1 MATQFWIA
9 FRYLAGLSF
18 LIAPLYL
25 TRPLRVGRQM
35 AVYTI
40 VTALAI
46 GSIFMQVFPACYVEG
61 SGLTPF
67 KIISEYI
74 IIAIFLASLALLL
87 RHRLKFDRTVLG
99 LMTASILASIAA
111 ELSFT
116 QYVSV
121 FGSANLIGHL
131 FLFLSFYFLY
141 RAIIVTGVV
150 DPSRVLFRSLK
161 LSEQYLS
168 RARRSTGR
176 CSKT

>member
-1 MATQFWIA
+1 
-9 FRYLAGLSF
+9 
-18 LIAPLYL
+18 
-25 TRPLRVGRQM
+25 
-35 AVYTI
+35 
-40 VTALAI
+40 
-46 GSIFMQVFPACYVEG
+46 MQVFPACPIEG

-74 IIAIFLASLALLL
+74 IIAIFFASLALLL

-99 LMTASILASIAA
+99 LMIAAILASVAA

-161 LSEQYLS
+161 ESEQSLKQSEAKY
-168 RARRSTGR
+168 RSLFENMIDGFAFHKIVVDDHGKPVDYVFGNKQ
-176 CSKT
+176 CL